1 MFLPT
6 GRAEY
11 RIEKKEAV
19 DLLPV
24 GEATTAKVKAITENV
39 SSRGA
44 RVITDLTYP
53 PGKLVRLEAPEE
65 HLQLVG
71 RVVYCQRLEQKK
83 FAVGL
88 ELSKRVKEWQRPA

>member
-6 GRAEY
+6 GRAER

-19 DLLPV
+19 DLLPL
-24 GEATTAKVKAITENV
+24 GEAPITKVNAITENV

-44 RVITDLTYP
+44 RVITDLTYT
-53 PGKLVRLEAPEE
+53 PGKLIHLEAPEE
-65 HLQLVG
+65 HLQLLG
-71 RVVYCQRLEQKK
+71 RVVYCQRLEQEK

-88 ELSKRVKEWQRPA
+88 EFSKRVKEWQAA